1 MIFLNRLKE
10 LRKEKGVSLKE
21 VANSVGLAES
31 QLSYYEN
38 GKREPRDKETW
49 EKLANY
55 FNVSVGYLM
64 GVSNQR
70 VNEEKALEVAR
81 EVYQSYLWDN
91 NLDEDIRNAV
101 EYFNTDDLDSTLQQA
116 IQSYFTVPAVKEN
129 EDWQSL
135 EATYF
140 LHDWLEGYLVDRYR
154 KEVET
159 NQNLI
164 TNTYYGIPS
173 ADDINEYGLF
183 HNEIQLPINKG
194 YPFFQS
200 LEAYPE
206 VYEEIKKLINL
217 DTTLITYNYEG
228 AIDDE
233 LKNELNEILE
243 DTRSKILNLK
253 EKYPNKTSKIEQATI
268 LITRDE
274 NNSCWSREGE
284 YDFKD
289 ELNLSE
295 PTKQVFVEL
304 ASTLIEEMKKIRN
317 GNK

>member
-1 MIFLNRLKE
+1 M
-10 LRKEKGVSLKE
+10 RKEKGVSLKE

-38 GKREPRDKETW
+38 GKREPREKETW
-49 EKLANY
+49 GKLADY

-70 VNEEKALEVAR
+70 VSEEKALEVAR
-81 EVYQSYLWDN
+81 EVYQSYLLDN
-91 NLDEDIRNAV
+91 NLDKDIRNAF
-101 EYFNTDDLDSTLQQA
+101 EYFNTDDLDSILQQA
-116 IQSYFTVPAVKEN
+116 MQSYFTVPAVKEN

-140 LHDWLEGYLVDRYR
+140 LHAWLEGYLVDRYR

-164 TNTYYGIPS
+164 TNTYYNIPS

-183 HNEIQLPINKG
+183 HNEIQIPINKE

-200 LEAYPE
+200 LEEYPE
-206 VYEEIKKLINL
+206 IYEEIKKLINL
-217 DTTLITYNYEG
+217 DTTLIAYNYEG
-228 AIDDE
+228 AIDEE

-253 EKYPNKTSKIEQATI
+253 EKYPNKTSKIEQSTI
-268 LITRDE
+268 LVTRDK
-274 NNSCWSREGE
+274 NNSHWTREGE
-284 YDFKD
+284 YDSEDK
-289 ELNLSE
+289 LNLSE

-304 ASTLIEEMKKIRN
+304 ASALIEEMKKIKN